1 MSPGLTSNFR
11 PPPRL
16 RVWERGGGRRDSG
29 ASPLFTR
36 VSFLSAFRSF
46 SEEQLLENFSVS
58 LVVGAGVD
66 PPTPTHPN
74 TVTHTHTPAVSA
86 ALRASFPLRKSCRPW
101 RGVLLRAHSWMT
113 SSSRTFPRR
122 LWAPTP
128 RRYPAR
134 GRPRT
139 ARRPYTSW
147 CAAWWPPCIFWSSSW
162 VCWATS
168 RWWRSSSR
176 TAPWGACPTS
186 SSPAWRR
193 ETCCCWSPACPWT
206 PSATS
211 PRSGCSERR
220 RANSSPSSSS
230 PRSGCRC
237 SRSLRSALTGRRI
250 TGAKIT
256 ELQCDT
262 SSATLV
268 LHGTAWNC

>member
-1 MSPGLTSNFR
+1 MSPGLASNFR

-16 RVWERGGGRRDSG
+16 RVWERGETAVPPPSLRASASSLPSEASRRS
-29 ASPLFTR
+29 SYWKTFPSLW
-36 VSFLSAFRSF
+36 
-46 SEEQLLENFSVS
+46 S
-58 LVVGAGVD
+58 LVLVW
-66 PPTPTHPN
+66 TPYTHTPQHR
-74 TVTHTHTPAVSA
+74 HTHTPAVSA
-86 ALRASFPLRKSCRPW
+86 ALRASFPLRKSGRPS

-168 RWWRSSSR
+168 RWWRSSSP

-211 PRSGCSERR
+211 PRSGCSERW

>member
-11 PPPRL
+11 PPTAG
-16 RVWERGGGRRDSG
+16 VRGGGERQRCLPPLYARQLPLCLQKLLGGAAIGKLFRLSG
-29 ASPLFTR
+29 RWCRCGPPYAHTPQHRHTR
-36 VSFLSAFRSF
+36 
-46 SEEQLLENFSVS
+46 
-58 LVVGAGVD
+58 
-66 PPTPTHPN
+66 
-74 TVTHTHTPAVSA
+74 TPAVSA
-86 ALRASFPLRKSCRPW
+86 ALRASFPLRKSGRSW